1 MIPIF
6 PKLNAS
12 VFATSALFAAKPAAQ
27 FLFSPV
33 VAGFVDKHSMLLLMV
48 GLVLESCSTLVFAFT
63 FDYGYWLAARGCQGV
78 CSALIMSSAFLRVQ
92 QLHQNDDAGLGISMG
107 IVTTGIYGGYLI
119 GPPIGGVLFDLAHWI
134 PFITCSTLIGMVF
147 GLACV
152 LHATTKADQA
162 FRSSLGGIIPTTE
175 ADDKSLSQ
183 KVCGLMS
190 DKHIVVTL
198 LALFCANGA
207 QACIEST
214 LGQYLEDT
222 KDLSATQVG
231 LIFISCSAPG
241 LLCAKLSGSLGNR
254 FGRWKIILIG
264 MIIEGLFFALGPK
277 ELLWIEIIS
286 LFGMGAGMG
295 LVDGCIPALLAQVSS
310 MSHGGTGVVY
320 SLQNAAIQ
328 LGFVFGPMVGST
340 IYESTSFQIMSIAL
354 GAFMVSVAPLM
365 LFNKD
370 LPLADTELSACDDDS
385 EVHHPCLPR
394 PPLHLRNSDDSLP

>member
-12 VFATSALFAAKPAAQ
+12 VFATSALFAAKPAAR
-27 FLFSPV
+27 FLFLPV
-33 VAGFVDKHSMLLLMV
+33 VAWFVDKHGMLLLMT
-48 GLVLESCSTLVFAFT
+48 GLVLEACSTLVFAFT

-78 CSALIMSSAFLRVQ
+78 CSALIMSSAFQRVQ

-107 IVTTGIYGGYLI
+107 IVTTGIYSGYLI

-162 FRSSLGGIIPTTE
+162 FRSSLGGIICISTTE

-190 DKHIVVTL
+190 DKHIVVIL
-198 LALFCANGA
+198 LALFYANGA

-214 LGQYLEDT
+214 LGRYLEDT
-222 KDLSATQVG
+222 KDLSATLPTQVG

-241 LLCAKLSGSLGNR
+241 FLCAKISGSLVKSPTLN
-254 FGRWKIILIG
+254 
-264 MIIEGLFFALGPK
+264 
-277 ELLWIEIIS
+277 
-286 LFGMGAGMG
+286 
-295 LVDGCIPALLAQVSS
+295 
-310 MSHGGTGVVY
+310 
-320 SLQNAAIQ
+320 
-328 LGFVFGPMVGST
+328 
-340 IYESTSFQIMSIAL
+340 
-354 GAFMVSVAPLM
+354 
-365 LFNKD
+365 
-370 LPLADTELSACDDDS
+370 
-385 EVHHPCLPR
+385 
-394 PPLHLRNSDDSLP
+394 